1 MYAMGWSGS
10 IIRRFLTTCQT
21 VLSLS
26 HHMELTDNQ
35 RGWNMSEVYP
45 DWNHAVKRRLADTV
59 KGSPSY
65 ERFHGITP
73 HGFRYTF
80 ASLLMMNEVSVR
92 DVADLLGHSSMPPN
106 LVIVAV

>member
-1 MYAMGWSGS
+1 
-10 IIRRFLTTCQT
+10 
-21 VLSLS
+21 
-26 HHMELTDNQ
+26 MELTDNQ
-35 RGWNMSEVYP
+35 RGWNISEVYP
-45 DWNHAVKRRLADTV
+45 DWNHAVKRCLADTV

-80 ASLLMMNEVSVR
+80 ASLSIMNKVSVR